1 MSLIDSEAAFEK
13 RCNELLDGL
22 HDQLVNLQIT
32 TFSSLAFAVGTP
44 QQNVAEQEMQRF
56 CDRVVLGPASIAEVS
71 IIKRLHFESQT
82 LLMADV
88 RRQAVLGDTTEPSKL
103 LPFIEKRRSL
113 EAQQLRIT
121 GLSHMHEQKASHALI
136 DLCFNIVE
144 TGALVYVAPSR
155 CTTRDSEVQNEAKVK
170 QKQLITLEQGSL
182 KTVPSDGLSTV
193 DVGTEMKLMYA
204 FQRRGLAFDLADQEL
219 FTLLASEFDGPLK
232 APAIN
237 MDPPLD
243 AQVRLYMNDPRI
255 TMHLV
260 ATPRVEK
267 RAAPAASAGAPK
279 QPPPKKPRSEA
290 RPAAQL
296 PTELQGLHSKTA
308 DNKPLC
314 LDTSADGSG
323 DTAAE
328 LAAAS
333 TPVAIGTGPVHARAI
348 SCLSD
353 LDFDSQ
359 QSALRRSACIK
370 WLGILNVCLS
380 ASDVGRNIAALVGDE
395 DNAEALEIIA
405 AVIGVRSYHTA
416 ICRAN
421 AVSRYLR
428 HVLEA
433 QPDVSFPFSEEL
445 FWRYF
450 QHLKFHGAPTTASA
464 MLSAIRYS
472 KFVMGFECMDKILAS
487 KRLKGLSDILFT
499 NKRKLQQALVL
510 TVQQVKVLHD
520 VLDNSDADDYDR
532 AAAAFLLTALYG
544 RCRAS
549 DLACI
554 ESIAHDHGDQEGGYI
569 ELFTAVHKTGRSA
582 VRKTTLLPILVPAFG
597 INGKNWAESA
607 QTAFYRVGLS
617 FSGVVQGPLLRPPS
631 HEGPFLCQRGVTSA
645 EIGRLL
651 RGLIGLD
658 VEVLNKAV
666 PHVSAHSLKATG
678 LAWSARFGLSWPDR
692 AILGR
697 HQSHTNE
704 AVAIYSRD
712 LAVGP
717 VSRFALMLGSIR
729 QGTFCPDAARSK
741 YFPFP
746 PACPDVT
753 TAEGAVDL
761 NIGSAGPTENA
772 EASAC
777 KVEVAVEGNLAS
789 EVIAVD
795 SESDSSESA
804 SNGSSIASETED
816 DDPSP
821 PPLKKGRVMQPS
833 SNASQVGGSWVV
845 HKKSGLLH
853 HCVHEPSGGDANRH
867 MTSCGRTVTANY
879 EAMKEATEGN
889 AICVICQRRKG

>member
-1 MSLIDSEAAFEK
+1 MPWEKGVFKQIFDEAPVMPK
-13 RCNELLDGL
+13 LDMDWIPGL
-22 HDQLVNLQIT
+22 D
-32 TFSSLAFAVGTP
+32 
-44 QQNVAEQEMQRF
+44 
-56 CDRVVLGPASIAEVS
+56 AS
-71 IIKRLHFESQT
+71 
-82 LLMADV
+82 ADV
-88 RRQAVLGDTTEPSKL
+88 
-103 LPFIEKRRSL
+103 
-113 EAQQLRIT
+113 
-121 GLSHMHEQKASHALI
+121 
-136 DLCFNIVE
+136 
-144 TGALVYVAPSR
+144 
-155 CTTRDSEVQNEAKVK
+155 
-170 QKQLITLEQGSL
+170 
-182 KTVPSDGLSTV
+182 
-193 DVGTEMKLMYA
+193 
-204 FQRRGLAFDLADQEL
+204 
-219 FTLLASEFDGPLK
+219 
-232 APAIN
+232 
-237 MDPPLD
+237 
-243 AQVRLYMNDPRI
+243 
-255 TMHLV
+255 
-260 ATPRVEK
+260 
-267 RAAPAASAGAPK
+267 
-279 QPPPKKPRSEA
+279 
-290 RPAAQL
+290 
-296 PTELQGLHSKTA
+296 
-308 DNKPLC
+308 
-314 LDTSADGSG
+314 SG
-323 DTAAE
+323 DTAAD

-333 TPVAIGTGPVHARAI
+333 TPVAVGAGPVHARAI

-359 QSALRRSACIK
+359 QSSLRRSACIK

-380 ASDVGRNIAALVGDE
+380 ASDVGRNIAALVDDE

-450 QHLKFHGAPTTASA
+450 QHLKTHGAPTTASA

-520 VLDNSDADDYDR
+520 VLDNADADDYDR

-554 ESIAHDHGDQEGGYI
+554 ESIAHDHGDQEGGFV

-631 HEGPFLCQRGVTSA
+631 HEGPFLCQRGVTST

-658 VEVLNKAV
+658 VDVLNKAV

-746 PACPDVT
+746 PVCP
-753 TAEGAVDL
+753 EGAASEGAADL
-761 NIGSAGPTENA
+761 NLGSAGPTEIA
-772 EASAC
+772 EASTC
-777 KVEVAVEGNLAS
+777 KDEVALEGNLDS
-789 EVIAVD
+789 EVVAVD
-795 SESDSSESA
+795 SESDSS
-804 SNGSSIASETED
+804 G
-816 DDPSP
+816 
-821 PPLKKGRVMQPS
+821 KCKQWK
-833 SNASQVGGSWVV
+833 Q
-845 HKKSGLLH
+845 
-853 HCVHEPSGGDANRH
+853 HCIRNR
-867 MTSCGRTVTANY
+867 R
-879 EAMKEATEGN
+879 
-889 AICVICQRRKG
+889 